1 MKAREII
8 KFLLKN
14 NLHEDIL
21 HHLNSPFMETSS
33 IESHPQKRSCKLH
46 NHHLEIHKLRREHHV
61 IELHSFVGELVGG
74 PHF

>member
-1 MKAREII
+1 
-8 KFLLKN
+8 
-14 NLHEDIL
+14 
-21 HHLNSPFMETSS
+21 METSS